1 MINITNEG
9 YLEVY
14 NIVPVYRGNRV
25 IKYLTSVSMEDI
37 NKIYDK
43 LEYDNNTQRGER
55 VVKMKKQIKMERIVN
70 KFNIEEMKYK
80 MKYEFY
86 DGGTLYWNC
95 RIKDVGLEN
104 EVCQFYP
111 LENKIVIKTDKLTLP
126 DSSQRHMAIR
136 DLRYYTFTINQKEFC
151 FPLNICLY
159 TLSEEQSLFSEING
173 CGTKASRTRSMFLS
187 HSYKNIL
194 VKEIIKESKLN
205 NNVETVLD
213 QVYGKDKVVAF
224 ATLFSSLFDKRFGAY
239 KDMKEDDDVK
249 DFKNYIIKYFNQL
262 IEVRPELGKLSEN
275 ERLDITKNSIATS
288 SIMWYCYTQIA
299 RSIQNDHNWK
309 VILNRLNKPYKVG
322 DWEGDIL
329 SLQNPLWHGT
339 ICTKNKRGVWKV
351 NNSRRSQDFCMDIM
365 NKHLCLINK

>member
-1 MINITNEG
+1 
-9 YLEVY
+9 
-14 NIVPVYRGNRV
+14 
-25 IKYLTSVSMEDI
+25 
-37 NKIYDK
+37 
-43 LEYDNNTQRGER
+43 
-55 VVKMKKQIKMERIVN
+55 
-70 KFNIEEMKYK
+70 
-80 MKYEFY
+80 
-86 DGGTLYWNC
+86 
-95 RIKDVGLEN
+95 
-104 EVCQFYP
+104 
-111 LENKIVIKTDKLTLP
+111 
-126 DSSQRHMAIR
+126 
-136 DLRYYTFTINQKEFC
+136 
-151 FPLNICLY
+151 
-159 TLSEEQSLFSEING
+159 
-173 CGTKASRTRSMFLS
+173 
-187 HSYKNIL
+187 
-194 VKEIIKESKLN
+194 
-205 NNVETVLD
+205 
-213 QVYGKDKVVAF
+213 
-224 ATLFSSLFDKRFGAY
+224 
-239 KDMKEDDDVK
+239 MKEDDDVK